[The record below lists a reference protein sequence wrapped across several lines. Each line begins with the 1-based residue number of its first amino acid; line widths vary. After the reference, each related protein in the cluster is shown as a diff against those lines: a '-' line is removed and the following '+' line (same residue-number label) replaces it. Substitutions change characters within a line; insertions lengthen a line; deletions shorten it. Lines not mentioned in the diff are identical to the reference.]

1 MVGGLGDGSH
11 GLHARKS
18 RAALDQAR
26 AGEAEASRTRA
37 DGEERQRGR
46 FALVDAGASGTDN
59 RRKPCLPGSPAKVPA
74 LALIIERS
82 ALPHLEG
89 IEFRV
94 EVGRRKL
101 YLRERFAVGGAG
113 HHECAH

>member
-1 MVGGLGDGSH
+1 MSRGFPVASKPVFWGKIRPVYGAMVGGLGDGSH

-26 AGEAEASRTRA
+26 AGETEAPRTRA
-37 DGEERQRGR
+37 DGEERRRGR

-89 IEFRV
+89 
-94 EVGRRKL
+94 
-101 YLRERFAVGGAG
+101 
-113 HHECAH
+113 